1 MLIYCTTSYS
11 VYDASVH
18 KRCKIMKK
26 IICLLL
32 LIIVSTTFYLW
43 HDNVSVNIIAIH
55 QNKSTAEILVD
66 RLPLTER
73 SRIKW
78 WVGNRKEIEDKYH
91 IRPYGN
97 GGPNYITI
105 FKFGDGYKK
114 EGKKDR
120 LCFDDMD
127 TETNCIDK
135 NILMTISRTREG
147 LERFTFSDSS
157 YVISSDGVIK
167 PELN

>member
-1 MLIYCTTSYS
+1 
-11 VYDASVH
+11 
-18 KRCKIMKK
+18 MKK
-26 IICLLL
+26 IICLLF
-32 LIIVSTTFYLW
+32 IIIASTTFYLW
-43 HDNVSVNIIAIH
+43 RDNVSVNIIAIH
-55 QNKSTAEILVD
+55 QNKYTAEVLVD
-66 RLPLTER
+66 RLPLTEK

-78 WVGNRKEIEDKYH
+78 WVDNRKEIEGKHH
-91 IRPYGN
+91 ITSYEN
-97 GGPNYITI
+97 GGPDYITI

-135 NILMTISRTREG
+135 DILMTISRTREG

>member
-1 MLIYCTTSYS
+1 
-11 VYDASVH
+11 
-18 KRCKIMKK
+18 MKK

-32 LIIVSTTFYLW
+32 IIIVFTAFYLW
-43 HDNVSVNIIAIH
+43 RDNVSVNIMAIH
-55 QNKSTAEILVD
+55 QNKYAAEILVD
-66 RLPLTER
+66 RLPLTEK

-78 WVGNRKEIEDKYH
+78 WMGKRKEIEDKYD
-91 IRPYGN
+91 ITPYGN
-97 GGPNYITI
+97 GGPDYITI

-114 EGKKDR
+114 AGKEDR

-135 NILMTISRTREG
+135 DILMTISRTREG

-157 YVISSDGVIK
+157 YVISKDGVIK